1 MQVQRIAVAGA
12 TVLSLLA
19 WSTGS
24 AAETEPDAVRQL
36 LAEMEKL
43 KERVSRLEREN
54 RGMRETN
61 ETQAQRIQQLE
72 ADVQEQQRLAE
83 QREAAEGE
91 DPAALEAD
99 AEAELEEL
107 RQLFVELK
115 ERVEAESPADKRDAA
130 LERVEE
136 LEESIVAEEPDL
148 TTMEY
153 VKRWF
158 GKNLPGLA
166 GAVTSIVVHPIV
178 GKLVEVA
185 GDALAAEFRR
195 RFGGG

>member
-1 MQVQRIAVAGA
+1 MGEQKASGDDIRATISGDASGQVAVGKNITQTQSIGEA
-12 TVLSLLA
+12 S
-19 WSTGS
+19 
-24 AAETEPDAVRQL
+24 PAV
-36 LAEMEKL
+36 
-43 KERVSRLEREN
+43 
-54 RGMRETN
+54 T
-61 ETQAQRIQQLE
+61 
-72 ADVQEQQRLAE
+72 
-83 QREAAEGE
+83 
-91 DPAALEAD
+91 
-99 AEAELEEL
+99 EAELEEL

>member
-1 MQVQRIAVAGA
+1 MGEQKASGDDIRATISGDASGQVAVGKNITQTQSIGEA
-12 TVLSLLA
+12 
-19 WSTGS
+19 
-24 AAETEPDAVRQL
+24 PPAV
-36 LAEMEKL
+36 
-43 KERVSRLEREN
+43 
-54 RGMRETN
+54 T
-61 ETQAQRIQQLE
+61 
-72 ADVQEQQRLAE
+72 
-83 QREAAEGE
+83 
-91 DPAALEAD
+91 
-99 AEAELEEL
+99 EAELEEL